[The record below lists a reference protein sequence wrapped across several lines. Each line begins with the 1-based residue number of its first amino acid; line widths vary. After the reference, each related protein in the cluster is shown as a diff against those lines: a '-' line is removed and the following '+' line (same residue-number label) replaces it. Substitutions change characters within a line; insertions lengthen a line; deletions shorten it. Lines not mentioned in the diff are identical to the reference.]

1 MKINITYII
10 LMLWISIMIAGCHND
25 KAKTEKPDNLIDKD
39 TLTMIL
45 VDIHKVDGMLVS
57 RMIETQDYSRV
68 QLYHSVFKKYIV
80 DEDIFNN
87 TIRYYTVNDIETLHK
102 IYDDVLAML
111 NEEQAKLTQKLKD

>member
-1 MKINITYII
+1 MKKHITYII
-10 LMLWISIMIAGCHND
+10 LMLCIASMIAGCHND
-25 KAKTEKPDNLIDKD
+25 KAKTEQPDNLIDKD
-39 TLTMIL
+39 TLSMIL

-68 QLYHSVFKKYIV
+68 QLYYSVFKKYNV

-102 IYDDVLAML
+102 IYDDVLAIL
-111 NEEQAKLTQKLKD
+111 NEEQAKLTRKLQD